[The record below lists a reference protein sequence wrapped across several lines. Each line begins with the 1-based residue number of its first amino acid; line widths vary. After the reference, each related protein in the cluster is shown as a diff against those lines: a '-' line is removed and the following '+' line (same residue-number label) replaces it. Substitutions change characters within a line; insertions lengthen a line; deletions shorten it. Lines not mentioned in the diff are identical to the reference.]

1 MKNVWFLGLVC
12 LLLVSCGS
20 GGKEKSGSEDRVCAC
35 AGGNTCAG
43 GDACKSQGTC
53 TGGST
58 CSGQGACKG
67 QGTCAGQNVAAG
79 DCVEVL
85 CFHGKQRCATCIA
98 IERNTREVLEKE
110 FADELKQGKV
120 VFRIVDISQS
130 ENQELAEKYEVTWS
144 SLFVVKH
151 RDGKESSENLTE
163 FAFGNARKS
172 PDTFKAGLVKTV
184 SGMLK

>member
-35 AGGNTCAG
+35 AGGSTCAG
-43 GDACKSQGTC
+43 GD
-53 TGGST
+53 
-58 CSGQGACKG
+58 ACKG

-98 IERNTREVLEKE
+98 TERNTREVLEK
-110 FADELKQGKV
+110 
-120 VFRIVDISQS
+120 
-130 ENQELAEKYEVTWS
+130 
-144 SLFVVKH
+144 
-151 RDGKESSENLTE
+151 E